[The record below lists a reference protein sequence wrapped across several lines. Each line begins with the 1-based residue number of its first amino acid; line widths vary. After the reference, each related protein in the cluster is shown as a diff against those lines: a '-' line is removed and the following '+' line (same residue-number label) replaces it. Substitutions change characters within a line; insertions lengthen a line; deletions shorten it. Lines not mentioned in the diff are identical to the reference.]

1 MSEKS
6 PHNEELLV
14 EVGLKLRAAR
24 EAAGLSIDEI
34 SATTRINRGF
44 LAQMEA
50 GDLKGLPD
58 PAFVR
63 GFVRNVMQALELT
76 DPDLI
81 EDFSRATG
89 LNTKPAEASIEPPSP
104 AKFEM
109 EVERLPWGRIAV
121 IAVLAVLLA
130 WVGYLIYRVSTEP
143 AGPRPPTQETEPAK
157 APPMTPGKAAT
168 PGAPAATPPSG
179 ALPAPGSPAALP
191 IESRTGL
198 RLAVRGLEDTWL
210 RLTIDKRPP
219 VDVHVA
225 PAEALRWEA
234 EEEFRL
240 TIGKANGVAVRL
252 NGEDVVLPAERGR
265 LIPNLVLN
273 KLTLLKIDN

>member
-1 MSEKS
+1 MSEKLQ
-6 PHNEELLV
+6 HDEELLV

-63 GFVRNVMQALELT
+63 GFLRNIMQAIELT
-76 DPDLI
+76 DPELVD
-81 EDFSRATG
+81 DFSRATG
-89 LNTKPAEASIEPPSP
+89 LNTKAGAASLDPPSP

-109 EVERLPWGRIAV
+109 EVEHLPWGRIAV
-121 IAVLAVLLA
+121 IALLVVLVA
-130 WVGYLIYRVSTEP
+130 WVGYLLYRVSTEP
-143 AGPRPPTQETEPAK
+143 SAPRPSAQETEPARS
-157 APPMTPGKAAT
+157 PPGNPGKPGT
-168 PGAPAATPPSG
+168 PATPPPSG
-179 ALPAPGSPAALP
+179 SLPAQEPAAAP
-191 IESRTGL
+191 AVESRAGL
-198 RLAVRGLEDTWL
+198 RLTVRGLEDTWI

-219 VDVHVA
+219 VDIQVG
-225 PAEALRWEA
+225 PAESLQWDA
-234 EEEFRL
+234 EDEFRL
-240 TIGKANGVAVRL
+240 TIGKSNGVAVRL
-252 NGEDVVLPAERGR
+252 NGDDVLLPAERGR